1 MIIIILITIT
11 IIMIKKYI
19 KILKNKIILILDIR
33 QVMSTKNKKILK

>member
-33 QVMSTKNKKILK
+33 QVMSTKNKKNLK

>member
-11 IIMIKKYI
+11 IIIIKKYI

-33 QVMSTKNKKILK
+33 QVMSTKNKKNLK

>member
-33 QVMSTKNKKILK
+33 QVMSTKNKKKLK